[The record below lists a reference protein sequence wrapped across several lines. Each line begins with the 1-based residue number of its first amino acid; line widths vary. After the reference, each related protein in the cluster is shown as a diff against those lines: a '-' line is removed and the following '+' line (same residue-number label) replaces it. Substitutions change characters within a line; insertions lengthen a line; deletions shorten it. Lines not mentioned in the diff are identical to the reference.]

1 MTKNNNSFLL
11 QEKLSEGERKHK
23 TALEGHHVVP
33 DEDARSE
40 SSSADEG
47 QEKTRWLLERL
58 RALEVRHGAIFHT
71 LKEE

>member
-23 TALEGHHVVP
+23 TALEGRHLVL

-40 SSSADEG
+40 GSSADEG
-47 QEKTRWLLERL
+47 QEKTKWLLERL
-58 RALEVRHGAIFHT
+58 KALEVRNGTIC
-71 LKEE
+71 